1 MNEKRG
7 ERRVCGFG
15 GKTTGKSFKG
25 SFEDERKTKR
35 RERGDQRKREGKGQ
49 REKDEV
55 EREQKPHTNTN
66 RKKEKREGTIKC
78 GFGFW
83 VLGVV
88 VKRREEEEGF

>member
-35 RERGDQRKREGKGQ
+35 GREEIKEREGKG
-49 REKDEV
+49 
-55 EREQKPHTNTN
+55 
-66 RKKEKREGTIKC
+66 KRE
-78 GFGFW
+78 
-83 VLGVV
+83 
-88 VKRREEEEGF
+88 R